1 DKSAS
6 ITPPTGDNR
15 DRCTAFKI
23 MKISEKTIR
32 FLGRALCGDTGLV
45 PYKTGQE
52 LVDFFVTYGSEDQY
66 GEGFPSRWRYTE
78 EKIREFNDTKELK
91 SIIEDSVDPRDFMES
106 QIDINETIKALN
118 KFLKFD
124 GYELKLIGDFYKIT
138 DSKGILVEPETVKG
152 INHEFIQEQIQ
163 KCNDKIENDDFNGAI
178 TNARSLAEAVMIE
191 IIEKH
196 EGKEIK
202 NDGKIEN
209 LYKKVKKIL
218 NLTIDPKVIPPTIIQ
233 ILSGLDS
240 IVGGLAGLSNN
251 SGDRHANK
259 FRTKKHHARLAVNAT
274 MTLVD
279 FLLESKEFQSSK
291 AIKKEPLVKNAAIKK
306 PRN

>member
-1 DKSAS
+1 
-6 ITPPTGDNR
+6 
-15 DRCTAFKI
+15 

-32 FLGRALCGDTGLV
+32 FLGRALCGDNGLV

-52 LVDFFVTYGSEDQY
+52 LVDFFVNYGSEDQY

-78 EKIREFNDTKELK
+78 EKVREYNETKKLK
-91 SIIEDSVDPRDFMES
+91 SIIEDSVDPRDFME
-106 QIDINETIKALN
+106 ININLNETVEAFN
-118 KFLKFD
+118 NFLKFD
-124 GYELKLIGDFYKIT
+124 GYELKKYGEFYKII

-152 INHEFIQEQIQ
+152 INHDFIQEQIQ
-163 KCNDKIENDDFNGAI
+163 KCNNKIDIDDFNGAI

-196 EGKEIK
+196 EGNEIK
-202 NDGKIEN
+202 NDGKIDN
-209 LYKKVKKIL
+209 LYKKVKSIL
-218 NLTIDPKVIPPTIIQ
+218 NLTIDPKVMPPTMIQ

-259 FRTKKHHARLAVNAT
+259 FKTKKHHARLAVNAT

-279 FLLESKEFQSSK
+279 FLLESKEYQSTKKKNPESK
-291 AIKKEPLVKNAAIKK
+291 KEAIKKL
-306 PRN
+306 RN

>member
-1 DKSAS
+1 
-6 ITPPTGDNR
+6 
-15 DRCTAFKI
+15 

-32 FLGRALCGDTGLV
+32 FLGRALCGDNGLV
-45 PYKTGQE
+45 PYKSGQE
-52 LVDFFVTYGSEDQY
+52 LVDFFVNYGSEDQY

-78 EKIREFNDTKELK
+78 EKVREYKETSKLK
-91 SIIEDSVDPRDFMES
+91 AIIEDSIDPRDFLETKLDIEES
-106 QIDINETIKALN
+106 IKEFN

-124 GYELKLIGDFYKIT
+124 GYVLKKVGDLYKVT
-138 DSKGILVEPETVKG
+138 DSKGIVVEPETVKG
-152 INHEFIQEQIQ
+152 INHEFIQEQIN
-163 KCNDKIENDDFNGAI
+163 KCNNKVDQGDYNGAI

-202 NDGKIEN
+202 NDGKIDN
-209 LYKKVKKIL
+209 LYKQVKKIL
-218 NLTIDPKVIPPTIIQ
+218 NLTIDPKLIPATVIQ

-240 IVGGLAGLSNN
+240 IIGGLAGLSNN

-259 FRTKKHHARLAVNAT
+259 FKTKKHHARLAVNAT

-279 FLLESKEFQSSK
+279 FLLESKEFQADK
-291 AIKKEPLVKNAAIKK
+291 IEKEGSMVKELL
-306 PRN
+306 